1 MSIQLNVH
9 PTQFPSDSMSIRP
22 ISKVINNR
30 PTDIQSLP
38 NSRDAIASKK
48 VFSLK
53 TVTELHYCN
62 NFSVHF
68 ITLKGKYN
76 INKLFYRTYGN
87 LVIHFPIYTYE
98 A

>member
-1 MSIQLNVH
+1 
-9 PTQFPSDSMSIRP
+9 MSIRP

-62 NFSVHF
+62 NFNVHF

-87 LVIHFPIYTYE
+87 LVIHITIYMNNTCNTCIKSMYISYVNE
-98 A
+98 S